1 MAAPLLQDAFDVRWC
16 RGSVAERVFGPWRAR
31 LEAAGV
37 RLLGGRRALRVL
49 PGQSGRRF
57 RCCSLA
63 VRKCAP

>member
-1 MAAPLLQDAFDVRWC
+1 MRWC
-16 RGSVAERVFGPWRAR
+16 RGSVAERVFGPWRVR

-37 RLLGGRRALRVL
+37 QLLGGRRALRVL

-63 VRKCAP
+63 VRECAP